1 MRSMLQTE
9 EPRKRLPLPSELPGP
24 SRWRTLAAYLALLA
38 VPCILLA
45 LFLVFVVTSS
55 AGAAGGCGGG

>member
-1 MRSMLQTE
+1 MLHTE
-9 EPRKRLPLPSELPGP
+9 MPYEAVLSSAERTRRGQ
-24 SRWRTLAAYLALLA
+24 RWRTLCAYLALLA
-38 VPCILLA
+38 VPCTLVA